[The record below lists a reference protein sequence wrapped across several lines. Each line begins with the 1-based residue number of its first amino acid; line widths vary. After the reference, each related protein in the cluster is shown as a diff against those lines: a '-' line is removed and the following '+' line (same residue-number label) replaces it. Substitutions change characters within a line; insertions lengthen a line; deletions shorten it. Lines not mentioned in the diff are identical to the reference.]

1 MMRKLFH
8 VIVILLGASL
18 VLSSCEKAGGDEGS
32 EDTIVGTWVCV
43 EQAAA
48 LEDGTSVTYSDK
60 EDWLEKYTYIAFD
73 YILRFDEEGTFSSKH
88 SYEDVFLAPAEYEI
102 RDHVLYVKGA
112 PMCRVI
118 LDGKKLMLTL
128 RAGDNLLETMNRKN
142 EAGGL
147 KKAGSAV
154 ASYRKKE

>member
-1 MMRKLFH
+1 MRRKLFH

-60 EDWLEKYTYIAFD
+60 EDWLEKYTYIAFWTMPAVPGRN
-73 YILRFDEEGTFSSKH
+73 IFAECSKKPEFARLFWAKA
-88 SYEDVFLAPAEYEI
+88 SKI
-102 RDHVLYVKGA
+102 S
-112 PMCRVI
+112 
-118 LDGKKLMLTL
+118 
-128 RAGDNLLETMNRKN
+128 RA
-142 EAGGL
+142 
-147 KKAGSAV
+147 
-154 ASYRKKE
+154 